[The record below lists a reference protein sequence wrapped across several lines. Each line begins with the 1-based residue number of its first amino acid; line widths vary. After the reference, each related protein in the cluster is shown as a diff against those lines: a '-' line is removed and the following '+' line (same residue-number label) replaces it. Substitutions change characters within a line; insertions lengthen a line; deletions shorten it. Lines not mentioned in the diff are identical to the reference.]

1 MSEYVVPDSLLSFAV
16 TYIKLAQLKFVNP
29 NAYEQE
35 LMAMEAAVAT
45 EKTFKLV
52 KLLVDALRNNELP
65 LLKPQAHRIIA
76 D

>member
-16 TYIKLAQLKFVNP
+16 TYIKLAQLKSVDP

-65 LLKPQAHRIIA
+65 LLKPQTHRIIA